1 MIRSII
7 CAAAAALSLG
17 AGTVG
22 AEDAATA
29 TAFTAGDAVRI
40 RYVLPSPT
48 ARLAFAD
55 RDVVRETWTV
65 LTPGVTLAGGVIS
78 GETPFETVELEVRAD
93 SAERD
98 RIYMGISRVG
108 DGHILYGPA
117 LRLEGVPTTLL
128 FQAAEGAAV
137 LPAEGAIEGY
147 AYLGPDD
154 QVSSAGEARVVA
166 GRNVSAELAG
176 PMRET
181 FRRALEV
188 YGARLGPDLPYTPT
202 LAISVD
208 SPGPAMFRG
217 DVTDTGVIS
226 TRFRG
231 DVWRGAEEHVATFV
245 WHEAFHLWNG
255 HGIGTP
261 DADTD
266 PWLHEGGA
274 EYASIVGAASTG
286 AIGEGAARRRLAQHL
301 NGCRATLAERSEAAS
316 RLRSGS
322 GPYACGTLIQWIADM
337 ELRQAGRG
345 DILALWRD
353 MLAEARRDGDYGVAD
368 FRARLAP
375 DSRAMDLLDGP
386 GEGRWARIEA
396 RLNALGVALENQPEE
411 SDLMAAALF
420 HVAKRNC
427 RGSYGFFNDPGALR
441 LDGADC
447 GVLSG
452 EPLIATVEDLDPQGH
467 GRAMFEAVQTRC
479 AAGLPVRYRTRD
491 DRVLEATCD
500 APLAEPRVW
509 AITAAPPFDLE

>member
-17 AGTVG
+17 VGTVG
-22 AEDAATA
+22 AEDAAIA

-65 LTPGVTLAGGVIS
+65 LTPGVTLAGDVIS
-78 GETPFETVELEVRAD
+78 SETPFDTVELEIRPD

-98 RIYMGISRVG
+98 RIYMGLSRIG

-117 LRLEGVPTTLL
+117 LRLEGVPTTLA
-128 FQAAEGAAV
+128 FHAAEGAAA

-166 GRNVSAELAG
+166 GRNVSAELSG

-231 DVWRGAEEHVATFV
+231 DVWKGAE
-245 WHEAFHLWNG
+245 
-255 HGIGTP
+255 GTWRPSSGTRPSICGTGTGSARPTPTRTPGCTRAGPSTPASSGPPRPAPSARARP
-261 DADTD
+261 DS
-266 PWLHEGGA
+266 G
-274 EYASIVGAASTG
+274 
-286 AIGEGAARRRLAQHL
+286 
-301 NGCRATLAERSEAAS
+301 
-316 RLRSGS
+316 LRS
-322 GPYACGTLIQWIADM
+322 T
-337 ELRQAGRG
+337 
-345 DILALWRD
+345 
-353 MLAEARRDGDYGVAD
+353 
-368 FRARLAP
+368 
-375 DSRAMDLLDGP
+375 
-386 GEGRWARIEA
+386 
-396 RLNALGVALENQPEE
+396 
-411 SDLMAAALF
+411 
-420 HVAKRNC
+420 
-427 RGSYGFFNDPGALR
+427 
-441 LDGADC
+441 
-447 GVLSG
+447 
-452 EPLIATVEDLDPQGH
+452 
-467 GRAMFEAVQTRC
+467 
-479 AAGLPVRYRTRD
+479 
-491 DRVLEATCD
+491 
-500 APLAEPRVW
+500 
-509 AITAAPPFDLE
+509 